1 MVTRLPCP
9 YLQGEVELSA
19 ERIVH
24 INNQHPELP
33 GNDPDMIA
41 RTLLDPDE
49 VRTDRRFPRTQLFS
63 RWLDDLLHGK
73 ILVVAVVT
81 DDVVADDPDP
91 TVEGQLR
98 HWVVTAYPT
107 RRVTQGDIQWQ
118 RP

>member
-9 YLQGEVELSA
+9 YLQGEVELNA

-33 GNDPDMIA
+33 GN
-41 RTLLDPDE
+41 
-49 VRTDRRFPRTQLFS
+49 
-63 RWLDDLLHGK
+63 DLLHGK

>member
-33 GNDPDMIA
+33 GND
-41 RTLLDPDE
+41 LL
-49 VRTDRRFPRTQLFS
+49 Q
-63 RWLDDLLHGK
+63 GK

-91 TVEGQLR
+91 TVEGPLR